1 MSKENT
7 DGGAIVKMVLNKKA
21 DITRLEDCSY
31 SLVWTSRPL
40 LSKKNNFVLYP
51 ASQIIQPIQN
61 EEFILFNRF
70 LNNTRTLYDKHNKGI
85 KEYFF
90 E

>member
-1 MSKENT
+1 M
-7 DGGAIVKMVLNKKA
+7 VKMILSKKA
-21 DITRLEDCSY
+21 SITRLEECSY

-40 LSKKNNFVLYP
+40 LSKKKNFVLYP
-51 ASQIIQPIQN
+51 ASYINQPFQN